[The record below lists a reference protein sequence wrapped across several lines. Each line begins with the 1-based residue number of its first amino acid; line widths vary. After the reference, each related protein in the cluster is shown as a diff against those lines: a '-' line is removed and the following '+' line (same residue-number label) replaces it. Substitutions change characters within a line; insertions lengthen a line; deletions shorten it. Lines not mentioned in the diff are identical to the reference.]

1 MPHMISFFNFGYF
14 FWKVKLS
21 FDLIDFNLHEPFD
34 NRPLVDECLQLIVDM
49 SILNIAWKISS
60 LIIAEFIG
68 FELIVVSPILLL
80 VYIVYRASIYIA
92 PDVFSIFPSISAS
105 KARRILLC
113 VDPTSISSVN
123 WITKELQASESDEVI
138 VVHVIEPT
146 ESIQI
151 PSDSVTFN
159 TDTIDT
165 KDFFIPQY
173 VSEFCHWLQ
182 RNQIS
187 YEGILMRPL
196 PRCTVAETLLK
207 VAQKYSVDCI
217 VASASERAGT

>member
-1 MPHMISFFNFGYF
+1 
-14 FWKVKLS
+14 
-21 FDLIDFNLHEPFD
+21 
-34 NRPLVDECLQLIVDM
+34 M
-49 SILNIAWKISS
+49 SVLNIIWKISS
-60 LIIAEFIG
+60 LIIAGFIG
-68 FELIVVSPILLL
+68 FELIVVSPLLL
-80 VYIVYRASIYIA
+80 LLYLVYRFSVYIA
-92 PDVFSIFPSISAS
+92 PDVFSIPEISAS

-113 VDPTSISSVN
+113 VDPTSVTSVN
-123 WITKELQASESDEVI
+123 WLTKEFPVSDADEVI

-151 PSDSVTFN
+151 PSDWVTFN
-159 TDTIDT
+159 QDTIDT

-187 YEGILMRPL
+187 YEGILMKPL
-196 PRCTVAETLLK
+196 PKCTVAETLLK